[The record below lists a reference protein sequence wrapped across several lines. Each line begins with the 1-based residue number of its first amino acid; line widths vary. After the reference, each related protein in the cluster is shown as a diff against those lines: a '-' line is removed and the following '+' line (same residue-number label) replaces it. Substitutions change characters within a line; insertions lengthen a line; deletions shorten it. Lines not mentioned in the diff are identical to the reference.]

1 MYSKLCIYISYR
13 HQATKFTSP
22 MPALPTAEQVRA
34 AEDVAAIS
42 VQLEPQPQEPP
53 KQEVTINR
61 KEKSLGLLCQNFMAL
76 CHDAPPCGDNDEA
89 GALVELNE
97 LATHLGVKR
106 RRIYDIINIMESVHI
121 VSRLKKNTYRWH
133 GTEKLPLFFAR
144 LQKEGLEEIRA
155 GILPDKPVKGMSL
168 TCQKLIQYFLITG
181 ISEIRLMDAADAV
194 LGPNNGDEDEKTYKT
209 KIRRMYDIANVLT
222 SLHIIKKE
230 NVAGHAAKAQPTF
243 RWVFP
248 VMPHEMYKHLPAAEQ
263 PAEPLVLLTPEM
275 VPPPPQPPVV
285 ASEPVVAAPVAPHI
299 PPVQDLPPP
308 EAAPEPVEAKPEPNA
323 EDAQAAQNV
332 PAVEDAAETMVTV

>member
-1 MYSKLCIYISYR
+1 
-13 HQATKFTSP
+13 
-22 MPALPTAEQVRA
+22 MPALPTAEQVQA

-42 VQLEPQPQEPP
+42 VQLEPQPQEPQ
-53 KQEVTINR
+53 KQEVTVNR
-61 KEKSLGLLCQNFMAL
+61 KEKSLGLLCQNFMSL
-76 CHDAPPCGDNDEA
+76 CQDAPPCGENDEA

-133 GTEKLPLFFAR
+133 GTDRLPLYFAR
-144 LQKEGLEEIRA
+144 LQKEGLEEIHA

-194 LGPNNGDEDEKTYKT
+194 LGPNNGDEEEKTYKT

-222 SLHIIKKE
+222 SLNIIKKE
-230 NVAGHAAKAQPTF
+230 NVAGHTAKAQPSF
-243 RWVFP
+243 RWVFHVSP
-248 VMPHEMYKHLPAAEQ
+248 QDMHQHLPVEEQ
-263 PAEPLVLLTPEM
+263 STEPLVLLSPEM
-275 VPPPPQPPVV
+275 VPPPPQPPVE
-285 ASEPVVAAPVAPHI
+285 ASGPVVAAPPAPQL
-299 PPVQDLPPP
+299 PPTQDLPPP
-308 EAAPEPVEAKPEPNA
+308 EAAPESVEVKSE
-323 EDAQAAQNV
+323 QNTKDV
-332 PAVEDAAETMVTV
+332 KVALQEPAVEDSSETMVTI